1 MKKLL
6 LIVGIVIIIA
16 CVLSLLFALLNM
28 YAYYN
33 LRDGSAE
40 HYHRLHQRM
49 IVYFI
54 VGLVLAVLG
63 TVCIIFCLKL

>member
-6 LIVGIVIIIA
+6 LIIGIVIIIA
-16 CVLSLLFALLNM
+16 CALSLLFALLNM
-28 YAYYN
+28 HAYHN

-49 IVYFI
+49 IVNFI
-54 VGLVLAVLG
+54 VGIVLAVIG
-63 TVCIIFCLKL
+63 TACIIFYLKL